1 MIPPANIMQA
11 DSSGKENGHDQSS
24 APSSSQQETKM
35 QKLKRSLSFKT
46 KSMRSKSADNFF
58 QRNDSDAKLSTELL
72 SDNSNSTGQ
81 LSVLGVALGRA
92 SKPAHLARHAPPLS
106 TTNLVISNAPPA
118 IPCAPPSLV
127 YSPGRHPL
135 AIDPTGH
142 GFMEHIFKKPTFC
155 DVCNHMIVGT
165 TSKHV
170 VMLAGNTAKHG
181 LRCKACK
188 MSIHHKCEKGVGQQ
202 RCQGKLPKGF
212 RRYYSSPLL
221 ITEQFGCIKEV
232 MPIACGSKVDPV
244 YEALRFGTSLAQRN
258 KRTSGSE
265 SPHRNSADL
274 AQVPEETVAHGSRHE
289 LARKSSDEVFTSLD
303 NGMETIPYCHM
314 AERKP
319 DDSLERRRLQKD
331 ILQLN
336 TYVAL
341 FTFIPQES
349 QDLEMRPGD
358 RIVLLDDS
366 NDDWWKGVIEDRIG
380 FFPSA
385 FAHQVKAE
393 DRVFRCIRTYIGCK
407 DQGQVTL
414 KEGQICVSSE
424 DEHSGFIRVAS
435 GKKNGYVPC
444 DVLENI

>member
-1 MIPPANIMQA
+1 MIPPANITPDDCSA
-11 DSSGKENGHDQSS
+11 KENGHERPS
-24 APSSSQQETKM
+24 ASSSSQQETKM
-35 QKLKRSLSFKT
+35 QKLKRSFSFKT

-72 SDNSNSTGQ
+72 SDNSSSTGQ
-81 LSVLGVALGRA
+81 LSVLGVTVGRA
-92 SKPAHLARHAPPLS
+92 SKPTHTARHAPPP
-106 TTNLVISNAPPA
+106 TTNLVITNAPPA

-127 YSPGRHPL
+127 YSPGCHPL

-142 GFMEHIFKKPTFC
+142 GFMEHIFKKPIFC

-202 RCQGKLPKGF
+202 KCQGKLPKGF

-258 KRTSGSE
+258 KRTSGSD
-265 SPHRNSADL
+265 SPHRMSADL
-274 AQVPEETVAHGSRHE
+274 VQVPEEAVTHGNQHE
-289 LARKSSDEVFTSLD
+289 LARTSSDDVFTSLD
-303 NGMETIPYCHM
+303 DGMETITYCQM

-319 DDSLERRRLQKD
+319 EDSLERRRLQKNL
-331 ILQLN
+331 LQLN

-349 QDLEMRPGD
+349 EDLEMRAGD

-366 NDDWWKGVIEDRIG
+366 NDDWWKGVIEDRVG

-385 FAHQVKAE
+385 FAHQVKGE
-393 DRVFRCIRTYIGCK
+393 DRVFRCIHTFVGCQEQ
-407 DQGQVTL
+407 DQVTL
-414 KEGQICVSSE
+414 EEGQICVSSE
-424 DEHSGFIRVAS
+424 DEHGGFIRVAS
-435 GKKNGYVPC
+435 GKMCGNVPC